1 MSNESTKSTKKLE
14 IPKKELTNSEI
25 NEIKSR
31 QSLALFNKS
40 NYIASESFFQLFLI
54 ELANKYQLDPKKV
67 VIENGFI
74 YEQST

>member
-1 MSNESTKSTKKLE
+1 MSDQSTKSTKKLE
-14 IPKKELTNSEI
+14 IGKKELSNSEI

-54 ELANKYQLDPKKV
+54 ELANKYQMDPKKI